1 MITLQQYLNEN
12 LDINEGIKDSI
23 KGIIKRVEAKIKKL
37 DYKSI
42 ISKFAVSTAL
52 AASLLNPMKIH
63 AEKLP
68 YNSWDYP
75 NINAYI
81 AKNDKADGERYAYS
95 AFGEDNE
102 DAVRNAF
109 ALLHMNIFGTNS
121 NYGAS
126 PNMSRDSRYNAIKDK
141 KDLVDDY
148 KLNETVDGKIVCTLF
163 LTEKAAI
170 MTGMPGLYK
179 ISNGKVKNLID
190 NEKLVNDKNY
200 KYYLTVKNKEI
211 AQMCKDAID
220 DYKEKTGKDCEA
232 IAGSFRRY
240 IPDARTSVELTFYAI
255 TNNTSSNII
264 RNAYKKI
271 QDHVI
276 DRVTNISSSGK
287 YVDIM
292 LVKPGT
298 LK

>member
-23 KGIIKRVEAKIKKL
+23 KSIIKNVEAKIKKL

-68 YNSWDYP
+68 YNSGDYI

-109 ALLHMNIFGTNS
+109 ALLHMNIYGGNYIS
-121 NYGAS
+121 N
-126 PNMSRDSRYNAIKDK
+126 DSRYNDMKDR

-148 KLNETVDGKIVCTLF
+148 KLNETADGKVVCTLF
-163 LTEKAAI
+163 LTTKAAN

-179 ISNGKVKNLID
+179 ISNGKVKNFID
-190 NEKLVNDKNY
+190 NKKSVNDKNY
-200 KYYLTVKNKEI
+200 KYHLTIKSEEI

-220 DYKEKTGKDCEA
+220 DYKERTGKDCEA
-232 IAGSFRRY
+232 IAGGLRRERQ
-240 IPDARTSVELTFYAI
+240 DARTNVELTFYTI
-255 TNNTSSNII
+255 IKDPSSNIVK
-264 RNAYKKI
+264 NAYTKMLNWLT
-271 QDHVI
+271 VP
-276 DRVTNISSSGK
+276 VSNGK
-287 YVDIM
+287 YVSII
-292 LVKPGT
+292 LAPPGT

>member
-23 KGIIKRVEAKIKKL
+23 KSIIKNVEAKIKKL

-200 KYYLTVKNKEI
+200 KYYRDYKSDEI
-211 AQMCKDAID
+211 AQMCKNAID
-220 DYKEKTGKDCEA
+220 DYKERTGEDCEA
-232 IAGSFRRY
+232 IAGVMSRE
-240 IPDARTSVELTFYAI
+240 IQSARNFANLAFTKLIKSA
-255 TNNTSSNII
+255 SSNIVK
-264 RNAYKKI
+264 NAYEKKL
-271 QDHVI
+271 DN
-276 DRVTNISSSGK
+276 VTMRLSNGK
-287 YVDIM
+287 YVDII

-298 LK
+298 LKTLK

>member
-23 KGIIKRVEAKIKKL
+23 KNIIKNVEAKIKKL

-68 YNSWDYP
+68 YNSGDYS

-81 AKNDKADGERYAYS
+81 AKNDKADGERYAFS
-95 AFGEDNE
+95 AFGKDNE
-102 DAVRNAF
+102 DAVKNAF
-109 ALLHMNIFGTNS
+109 ALLHMSI
-121 NYGAS
+121 YGD
-126 PNMSRDSRYNAIKDK
+126 NFDMSRDSKYNAIKDR

-148 KLNETVDGKIVCTLF
+148 KLNETADGKFVCTLF
-163 LTEKAAI
+163 LTSYAAN
-170 MTGMPGLYK
+170 MTRIPGLYK
-179 ISNGKVKNLID
+179 ISNGKVKNIADNKKSVSDKKYKYHMDED
-190 NEKLVNDKNY
+190 NE
-200 KYYLTVKNKEI
+200 EI

-220 DYKEKTGKDCEA
+220 DYKERTGKDCEA
-232 IAGSFRRY
+232 IAGSPDRDRQ
-240 IPDARTSVELTFYAI
+240 DARRDVEMSFYLI
-255 TNNTSSNII
+255 IKDPSSNIVK
-264 RNAYKKI
+264 NAYTKMLNWLTP
-271 QDHVI
+271 QLS
-276 DRVTNISSSGK
+276 NGK
-287 YVDIM
+287 YVSII
-292 LVKPGT
+292 LAPPGT

>member
-68 YNSWDYP
+68 YNSGDYS

-148 KLNETVDGKIVCTLF
+148 KLNETADGKIVCTLF
-163 LTEKAAI
+163 LTAKAAI
-170 MTGMPGLYK
+170 MTEMPGLYK
-179 ISNGKVKNLID
+179 ISNGKVKNLPD
-190 NEKLVNDKNY
+190 KKSVSDKNY
-200 KYYLTVKNKEI
+200 KYHMDEDDEEI

-220 DYKEKTGKDCEA
+220 DYREKTDEDCEA
-232 IAGSFRRY
+232 IAGVMSRE
-240 IPDARTSVELTFYAI
+240 IQSARNFSHLAFTKLIKS
-255 TNNTSSNII
+255 TSSNIVK
-264 RNAYKKI
+264 NAYTKKL
-271 QDHVI
+271 DN
-276 DRVTNISSSGK
+276 VTMRLSNGK
-287 YVDIM
+287 YVDII

-298 LK
+298 LKTLK

>member
-23 KGIIKRVEAKIKKL
+23 KSIIKNFETKIKKL

-42 ISKFAVSTAL
+42 ISKFVISTAL

-68 YNSWDYP
+68 YNSYDFD

-81 AKNDKADGERYAYS
+81 AQNNKVDGERYAFS
-95 AFGEDNE
+95 ALGEDNE
-102 DAVRNAF
+102 DAVKTAF
-109 ALLHMNIFGTNS
+109 ALLHIS
-121 NYGAS
+121 IYGVDY
-126 PNMSRDSRYNAIKDK
+126 NMSKDSRHNAIKDR

-148 KLNETVDGKIVCTLF
+148 KLNETSDGKVVCTLF
-163 LTEKAAI
+163 LTGKAAN

-179 ISNGKVKNLID
+179 ISNGDVKNFVD
-190 NEKLVNDKNY
+190 NEKLVSDKNY
-200 KYYLTVKNKEI
+200 KYYKDCKSDEVS
-211 AQMCKDAID
+211 QMCKDAID
-220 DYKEKTGKDCEA
+220 DYKERTGEDCEA
-232 IAGSFRRY
+232 IAGTMSRE
-240 IPDARTSVELTFYAI
+240 IQSARNFAYLTF
-255 TNNTSSNII
+255 NTLIKSPSSNIVK
-264 RNAYKKI
+264 NGYTKML
-271 QDHVI
+271 DN
-276 DRVTNISSSGK
+276 VTMQLSNGK
-287 YVDIM
+287 YVGII

>member
-12 LDINEGIKDSI
+12 IDINEGIKDSI

-200 KYYLTVKNKEI
+200 KYYRDYKSDEI
-211 AQMCKDAID
+211 AQMCKNAID
-220 DYKEKTGKDCEA
+220 DYKERTGEDCEA
-232 IAGSFRRY
+232 IAGVMSRE
-240 IPDARTSVELTFYAI
+240 IQSARNFANLAFTKLIKSA
-255 TNNTSSNII
+255 SSNIVK
-264 RNAYKKI
+264 NAYEKKL
-271 QDHVI
+271 DN
-276 DRVTNISSSGK
+276 VTMQLSNGK
-287 YVDIM
+287 YVDII

-298 LK
+298 LKTLK

>member
-12 LDINEGIKDSI
+12 LDLNEGIKDSI
-23 KGIIKRVEAKIKKL
+23 KSIIKNVEAKIKKL

-200 KYYLTVKNKEI
+200 KYYRDYKSDEI
-211 AQMCKDAID
+211 AQMCKNAID
-220 DYKEKTGKDCEA
+220 DYKERTGEDCEA
-232 IAGSFRRY
+232 IAGVMSRE
-240 IPDARTSVELTFYAI
+240 IQSARNFANLAFTKLIKSA
-255 TNNTSSNII
+255 SSNIVK
-264 RNAYKKI
+264 NAYEKKL
-271 QDHVI
+271 DN
-276 DRVTNISSSGK
+276 VTMQLSNGK
-287 YVDIM
+287 YVDII

-298 LK
+298 LKTLK

>member
-68 YNSWDYP
+68 YNSEDYS

-81 AKNDKADGERYAYS
+81 AKNDKADGERYAFS
-95 AFGEDNE
+95 AFGKDNE
-102 DAVRNAF
+102 DAVKNAF
-109 ALLHMNIFGTNS
+109 ALLHMSI
-121 NYGAS
+121 YGD
-126 PNMSRDSRYNAIKDK
+126 NFDMSRDSKYNAIKDR

-148 KLNETVDGKIVCTLF
+148 KLNETADGKIVCTLF
-163 LTEKAAI
+163 LTSYAAN
-170 MTGMPGLYK
+170 MTRIPGLYK
-179 ISNGKVKNLID
+179 ISNGKVKNIVDNKKSVSDKKYKYHMDED
-190 NEKLVNDKNY
+190 NE
-200 KYYLTVKNKEI
+200 EI
-211 AQMCKDAID
+211 AQMCKYAID
-220 DYKEKTGKDCEA
+220 DYKERTGKDCEA
-232 IAGSFRRY
+232 IAGSPDRDRQ
-240 IPDARTSVELTFYAI
+240 DARRDVEMSFYLI
-255 TNNTSSNII
+255 INDPSSNIVK
-264 RNAYKKI
+264 NAYTKMLNWLTP
-271 QDHVI
+271 QLS
-276 DRVTNISSSGK
+276 NGK
-287 YVDIM
+287 YVSII
-292 LVKPGT
+292 LAPPGT

>member
-23 KGIIKRVEAKIKKL
+23 KSIIKNVEAKIKKL

-68 YNSWDYP
+68 YNSGDYS

-81 AKNDKADGERYAYS
+81 AKNDKADGERYAFS
-95 AFGEDNE
+95 AFGKDNE
-102 DAVRNAF
+102 DAVKNAF
-109 ALLHMNIFGTNS
+109 ALLHMSI
-121 NYGAS
+121 YGD
-126 PNMSRDSRYNAIKDK
+126 NFDMSRDSKYNAIKDR

-148 KLNETVDGKIVCTLF
+148 KLNETADGKIVCTLF
-163 LTEKAAI
+163 LTSYAAN
-170 MTGMPGLYK
+170 MTRIPGLYK
-179 ISNGKVKNLID
+179 ISDGKVKNIVD
-190 NEKLVNDKNY
+190 NEKSVSDKNY
-200 KYYLTVKNKEI
+200 KYHMDEDNEEI

-220 DYKEKTGKDCEA
+220 YYKEKTGKDCEA
-232 IAGSFRRY
+232 IAGSPDRDRQ
-240 IPDARTSVELTFYAI
+240 DARRDVEMSFYLI
-255 TNNTSSNII
+255 IKDPSSNIVK
-264 RNAYKKI
+264 NAYTKMLNWLTP
-271 QDHVI
+271 QLS
-276 DRVTNISSSGK
+276 NGK
-287 YVDIM
+287 YVSII
-292 LVKPGT
+292 LAPSGT

>member
-68 YNSWDYP
+68 YNSGDYS

-81 AKNDKADGERYAYS
+81 AQNDKADGERYAYS

-109 ALLHMNIFGTNS
+109 ALLHMNIYGGNYIS
-121 NYGAS
+121 N
-126 PNMSRDSRYNAIKDK
+126 DSRYNDMKDR

-148 KLNETVDGKIVCTLF
+148 KLNETADGKIVCTLF
-163 LTEKAAI
+163 LTAKAAN

-179 ISNGKVKNLID
+179 ISDGKVKNIVD
-190 NEKLVNDKNY
+190 NEKSVNDKNY
-200 KYYLTVKNKEI
+200 KYYMDEDDEEI
-211 AQMCKDAID
+211 AQMCKYAID

-232 IAGSFRRY
+232 IAGSSCEHRQS
-240 IPDARTSVELTFYAI
+240 ARTDVEFTFYLKI
-255 TNNTSSNII
+255 KDPSSNIVK
-264 RNAYKKI
+264 NAYTKMLNWLTP
-271 QDHVI
+271 QLS
-276 DRVTNISSSGK
+276 NGE
-287 YVDIM
+287 YVSII
-292 LVKPGT
+292 LVPSGT

>member
-23 KGIIKRVEAKIKKL
+23 KSIIKNVEAKIKKL

-68 YNSWDYP
+68 YNSGDYS

-81 AKNDKADGERYAYS
+81 AQNDKADGERYAYS

-109 ALLHMNIFGTNS
+109 ALLHMNI
-121 NYGAS
+121 YGDDYIF
-126 PNMSRDSRYNAIKDK
+126 NDSRYNDIKNR

-148 KLNETVDGKIVCTLF
+148 KLNETEDGKIVCTLF
-163 LTEKAAI
+163 LTAKAAN
-170 MTGMPGLYK
+170 MTGIPGLYK

-200 KYYLTVKNKEI
+200 KYYRDYKSDEI
-211 AQMCKDAID
+211 AQMCKNAID
-220 DYKEKTGKDCEA
+220 DYKERTGEDCEA
-232 IAGSFRRY
+232 IAGVMSRE
-240 IPDARTSVELTFYAI
+240 IQSARNFANLAFTKLIKSA
-255 TNNTSSNII
+255 SSNIVK
-264 RNAYKKI
+264 NAYEKKL
-271 QDHVI
+271 DN
-276 DRVTNISSSGK
+276 VTMRLSNGK
-287 YVDIM
+287 YVDII

-298 LK
+298 LKTLR

>member
-12 LDINEGIKDSI
+12 IDINEGLKDSI

-200 KYYLTVKNKEI
+200 KYYRDYKSDEI
-211 AQMCKDAID
+211 AQMCKNAID
-220 DYKEKTGKDCEA
+220 DYKERTGEDCEA
-232 IAGSFRRY
+232 IAGVMSRE
-240 IPDARTSVELTFYAI
+240 IQSARNFANLAFTKLIKSA
-255 TNNTSSNII
+255 SSNIVK
-264 RNAYKKI
+264 NAYEKKL
-271 QDHVI
+271 DN
-276 DRVTNISSSGK
+276 VTMQLSNGK
-287 YVDIM
+287 YVDII

-298 LK
+298 LKTLK

>member
-23 KGIIKRVEAKIKKL
+23 KSIIKNVEAKIKKL

-68 YNSWDYP
+68 YNSGDYS

-81 AKNDKADGERYAYS
+81 AKNDKADGERYAFS
-95 AFGEDNE
+95 AFGKDNE
-102 DAVRNAF
+102 DAVKNAF
-109 ALLHMNIFGTNS
+109 ALLHMSI
-121 NYGAS
+121 YGD
-126 PNMSRDSRYNAIKDK
+126 NFDMSRDSKYNAIKDR

-148 KLNETVDGKIVCTLF
+148 KLNETADGKIVCTLF
-163 LTEKAAI
+163 LTSYAAN
-170 MTGMPGLYK
+170 MTRIPGLYK
-179 ISNGKVKNLID
+179 ISDGKVKNIVD
-190 NEKLVNDKNY
+190 NEKSVSDKNY
-200 KYYLTVKNKEI
+200 KYHMDEDNEEI

-220 DYKEKTGKDCEA
+220 YYKEKTGKDCEA
-232 IAGSFRRY
+232 IAGSPDRDRQ
-240 IPDARTSVELTFYAI
+240 DARRDVEMSFYLI
-255 TNNTSSNII
+255 IKDPSSNIVK
-264 RNAYKKI
+264 NAYTKMLNWLTP
-271 QDHVI
+271 QLS
-276 DRVTNISSSGK
+276 NGK
-287 YVDIM
+287 YVSII
-292 LVKPGT
+292 LAPPGT

>member
-23 KGIIKRVEAKIKKL
+23 KNIIKNVEAKIKKL

-68 YNSWDYP
+68 YNSYDFD

-81 AKNDKADGERYAYS
+81 AQNNKADGERYAFS
-95 AFGEDNE
+95 ALGEDNE
-102 DAVRNAF
+102 DAVKTAF
-109 ALLHMNIFGTNS
+109 ALLHINI
-121 NYGAS
+121 YGVDY
-126 PNMSRDSRYNAIKDK
+126 NMSKDSRHNAIKDR

-148 KLNETVDGKIVCTLF
+148 KLNETSDGKVVCTLF
-163 LTEKAAI
+163 LTGKAVNMAG
-170 MTGMPGLYK
+170 MTGITGLYK
-179 ISNGKVKNLID
+179 ISNGKVKNIAN
-190 NEKLVNDKNY
+190 NEKSVSDKNY
-200 KYYLTVKNKEI
+200 KYHMDEDNEEI

-220 DYKEKTGKDCEA
+220 DYKERTGKDCEA
-232 IAGSFRRY
+232 IAGSPDRY
-240 IPDARTSVELTFYAI
+240 RQDAKRDVEMTFYLI
-255 TNNTSSNII
+255 IKDPSSNIVK
-264 RNAYKKI
+264 NAYTKMLNWLTP
-271 QDHVI
+271 QLS
-276 DRVTNISSSGK
+276 NGK
-287 YVDIM
+287 YVSII
-292 LVKPGT
+292 LAPPGT

>member
-12 LDINEGIKDSI
+12 LDINEGISDSI

-37 DYKSI
+37 DYKNI

-102 DAVRNAF
+102 DAIRNAF

-121 NYGAS
+121 NYGAR

-148 KLNETVDGKIVCTLF
+148 KLNETADGKIVCTLF
-163 LTEKAAI
+163 LTKKAAI
-170 MTGMPGLYK
+170 MTEMPGLYK
-179 ISNGKVKNLID
+179 ISNGKFKNLVN

-200 KYYLTVKNKEI
+200 KYYRDYESDEI

-220 DYKEKTGKDCEA
+220 DYREKTDEDCEA
-232 IAGSFRRY
+232 IAGVMSRE
-240 IPDARTSVELTFYAI
+240 IQSARNFSHLAFTKLIKS
-255 TNNTSSNII
+255 TSSNIVK
-264 RNAYKKI
+264 NAYTKKL
-271 QDHVI
+271 DN
-276 DRVTNISSSGK
+276 VTMRLSNGK
-287 YVDIM
+287 YVDII

-298 LK
+298 LKTLR

>member
-12 LDINEGIKDSI
+12 LDINEGISDSI

-148 KLNETVDGKIVCTLF
+148 KLNETADGKIVCTLF
-163 LTEKAAI
+163 LTTKAAN

-179 ISNGKVKNLID
+179 ISDGKVKNLVN

-200 KYYLTVKNKEI
+200 KYYRDYESDEI

-220 DYKEKTGKDCEA
+220 DYREKTDEDCEA
-232 IAGSFRRY
+232 IAGVMSRE
-240 IPDARTSVELTFYAI
+240 IQSARNFSHLAFTKLIKS
-255 TNNTSSNII
+255 TSSNIVK
-264 RNAYKKI
+264 NAYTKKL
-271 QDHVI
+271 DN
-276 DRVTNISSSGK
+276 VTMRLSNGK
-287 YVDIM
+287 YVDII

-298 LK
+298 LETLK

>member
-12 LDINEGIKDSI
+12 LYINEGISDSI
-23 KGIIKRVEAKIKKL
+23 KGIIKRVESKIKKL

-68 YNSWDYP
+68 YNSGDYAK
-75 NINAYI
+75 IDAYI

-102 DAVRNAF
+102 DAIRNAF
-109 ALLHMNIFGTNS
+109 VLLHVNI
-121 NYGAS
+121 YGVDYNIS
-126 PNMSRDSRYNAIKDK
+126 YDSRYNDIKDR

-148 KLNETVDGKIVCTLF
+148 KLNETADGKIVCTLF
-163 LTEKAAI
+163 LTAKAAN
-170 MTGMPGLYK
+170 MTRIPGLYK
-179 ISNGKVKNLID
+179 ISNGKVKNLPD
-190 NEKLVNDKNY
+190 KKSVSDKNY
-200 KYYLTVKNKEI
+200 KYHMDEDDEEI

-220 DYKEKTGKDCEA
+220 DYKERTGKDCEA
-232 IAGSFRRY
+232 IAGSPDRNRQ
-240 IPDARTSVELTFYAI
+240 DARRDVEMSFYLI
-255 TNNTSSNII
+255 IKDPSSNIVK
-264 RNAYKKI
+264 NAYTKMLNWLTP
-271 QDHVI
+271 QLS
-276 DRVTNISSSGK
+276 NGE
-287 YVDIM
+287 YVSII
-292 LVKPGT
+292 LAPPGT

>member
-23 KGIIKRVEAKIKKL
+23 KNIIKNVEAKIKKL

-68 YNSWDYP
+68 YNSYDFN

-81 AKNDKADGERYAYS
+81 AKNDKADGERYAFS
-95 AFGEDNE
+95 AFGKDNE

-109 ALLHMNIFGTNS
+109 ALLHMSI
-121 NYGAS
+121 YGD
-126 PNMSRDSRYNAIKDK
+126 NFDMSRDSKYNAIKDR

-148 KLNETVDGKIVCTLF
+148 KLNETADGKIVCTLF
-163 LTEKAAI
+163 LTSYAAN
-170 MTGMPGLYK
+170 MTRIPGLYK
-179 ISNGKVKNLID
+179 ISDGKVKNIVD
-190 NEKLVNDKNY
+190 NKKLVSDKNY
-200 KYYLTVKNKEI
+200 KYHMDEDNEEI

-220 DYKEKTGKDCEA
+220 YYKEKTGKDCEA
-232 IAGSFRRY
+232 IAGSPDRDRQ
-240 IPDARTSVELTFYAI
+240 DARRDVEMSFYLI
-255 TNNTSSNII
+255 IKDPSSNIVK
-264 RNAYKKI
+264 NAYTKMLNWLTP
-271 QDHVI
+271 QLS
-276 DRVTNISSSGK
+276 NGK
-287 YVDIM
+287 YVSII
-292 LVKPGT
+292 LAPPGT

>member
-23 KGIIKRVEAKIKKL
+23 KNIIKNVEAKIKKL

-68 YNSWDYP
+68 YNSYDFD

-81 AKNDKADGERYAYS
+81 AQNNKADGERYAFS
-95 AFGEDNE
+95 ALGEDNE
-102 DAVRNAF
+102 DAVKTAF
-109 ALLHMNIFGTNS
+109 ALLHINI
-121 NYGAS
+121 YGVDS
-126 PNMSRDSRYNAIKDK
+126 NMSKDSRHNAIKDR

-148 KLNETVDGKIVCTLF
+148 KLNETSDGKIICTLF
-163 LTEKAAI
+163 LTGKAVNMAG
-170 MTGMPGLYK
+170 MTGITGLYK
-179 ISNGKVKNLID
+179 ISNGKVKNIADNKKSVSDKKYKYHMDED
-190 NEKLVNDKNY
+190 NE
-200 KYYLTVKNKEI
+200 EI

-220 DYKEKTGKDCEA
+220 DYKERTGKDCEA
-232 IAGSFRRY
+232 IAGSLHRY
-240 IPDARTSVELTFYAI
+240 RQDARNDVQLTFNLI
-255 TNNTSSNII
+255 IKSPSSNIVK
-264 RNAYKKI
+264 NGYMKMLNWLTP
-271 QDHVI
+271 QLS
-276 DRVTNISSSGK
+276 NGE
-287 YVDIM
+287 YVSII
-292 LVKPGT
+292 LVPSGT

>member
-23 KGIIKRVEAKIKKL
+23 KNIIKNVEAKIKKL

-68 YNSWDYP
+68 YNSGDYS

-81 AKNDKADGERYAYS
+81 AQNDKADGERYAFS
-95 AFGEDNE
+95 AFGKDNE
-102 DAVRNAF
+102 DAVKNAF
-109 ALLHMNIFGTNS
+109 ALLHMSI
-121 NYGAS
+121 YGD
-126 PNMSRDSRYNAIKDK
+126 NFDMSRDSKYNAIKDR

-148 KLNETVDGKIVCTLF
+148 KLNETADGKIVCTLF
-163 LTEKAAI
+163 LTSYAAN
-170 MTGMPGLYK
+170 MTRIPGLYK
-179 ISNGKVKNLID
+179 ISNGKVKNIADNKKSVSDKKYKYHMDED
-190 NEKLVNDKNY
+190 NE
-200 KYYLTVKNKEI
+200 EI

-220 DYKEKTGKDCEA
+220 YYKEKTGKDCEA
-232 IAGSFRRY
+232 IAGSPDRDRQ
-240 IPDARTSVELTFYAI
+240 DARRDVEMSFYLI
-255 TNNTSSNII
+255 IKDPSSNIVK
-264 RNAYKKI
+264 NAYTKMLNWLTP
-271 QDHVI
+271 QLS
-276 DRVTNISSSGK
+276 NGK
-287 YVDIM
+287 YVSII
-292 LVKPGT
+292 LAPPGT

>member
-23 KGIIKRVEAKIKKL
+23 KSIIKNVEAKIKKL

-68 YNSWDYP
+68 YNSGDYS

-81 AKNDKADGERYAYS
+81 AKNDKADGERYAFS
-95 AFGEDNE
+95 AFGKDNE
-102 DAVRNAF
+102 DAVKNAF
-109 ALLHMNIFGTNS
+109 ALLHMSI
-121 NYGAS
+121 YGD
-126 PNMSRDSRYNAIKDK
+126 NFDMSRDSKYNAIKDR

-148 KLNETVDGKIVCTLF
+148 KLNETADGKIVCTLF
-163 LTEKAAI
+163 LTSYAAN
-170 MTGMPGLYK
+170 MTRIPGLYK
-179 ISNGKVKNLID
+179 ISNGKVKNL
-190 NEKLVNDKNY
+190 VNNKKSVSDKNY
-200 KYYLTVKNKEI
+200 KYHMDEDNEEI

-220 DYKEKTGKDCEA
+220 YYKEKTGKDCEA
-232 IAGSFRRY
+232 IAGSPDRDRQ
-240 IPDARTSVELTFYAI
+240 DARRDVEMSFYLI
-255 TNNTSSNII
+255 IKDPSSNIVK
-264 RNAYKKI
+264 NAYTKMLNWLTP
-271 QDHVI
+271 QLS
-276 DRVTNISSSGK
+276 NGK
-287 YVDIM
+287 YVSII
-292 LVKPGT
+292 LVPSGT

>member
-12 LDINEGIKDSI
+12 LDINEGISDSI

-68 YNSWDYP
+68 YNSGDYS

-81 AKNDKADGERYAYS
+81 AKNDKADGERYAFS
-95 AFGEDNE
+95 AFGKDNE
-102 DAVRNAF
+102 DAVKNAF
-109 ALLHMNIFGTNS
+109 ALLHMSI
-121 NYGAS
+121 YGD
-126 PNMSRDSRYNAIKDK
+126 NFDMSRDSKYNAIKDR

-148 KLNETVDGKIVCTLF
+148 KLNETADGKIVCTLF
-163 LTEKAAI
+163 LTSYAAN
-170 MTGMPGLYK
+170 MTRIPGLYK
-179 ISNGKVKNLID
+179 ISDGKVKNIVD
-190 NEKLVNDKNY
+190 NEKSVSDKNY
-200 KYYLTVKNKEI
+200 KYHMDEDNEEI

-220 DYKEKTGKDCEA
+220 YYKEKTGKDCEA
-232 IAGSFRRY
+232 IAGSPDRDRQ
-240 IPDARTSVELTFYAI
+240 DARRDVEMSFYLI
-255 TNNTSSNII
+255 IKDPSSNIVK
-264 RNAYKKI
+264 NAYTKMLNWLTP
-271 QDHVI
+271 QLS
-276 DRVTNISSSGK
+276 NGK
-287 YVDIM
+287 YVSII
-292 LVKPGT
+292 LAPPGT

>member
-23 KGIIKRVEAKIKKL
+23 KNIIKNVEAKIKKL

-68 YNSWDYP
+68 YNSYDFD

-81 AKNDKADGERYAYS
+81 AQNDKADGERYAFS
-95 AFGEDNE
+95 AFGKDNE
-102 DAVRNAF
+102 DAVKNAF
-109 ALLHMNIFGTNS
+109 ALLHMSI
-121 NYGAS
+121 YGD
-126 PNMSRDSRYNAIKDK
+126 NFDMSRDSKYNAIKDR

-148 KLNETVDGKIVCTLF
+148 KLNETADGKIVCTLF
-163 LTEKAAI
+163 LTSYAAN
-170 MTGMPGLYK
+170 MTRIPGLYK
-179 ISNGKVKNLID
+179 ISDGKVKNIVD
-190 NEKLVNDKNY
+190 NEKSVSDKNY
-200 KYYLTVKNKEI
+200 KYHMDEDNEEI

-220 DYKEKTGKDCEA
+220 YYKEKTGKDCEA
-232 IAGSFRRY
+232 IAGSPDRDRQ
-240 IPDARTSVELTFYAI
+240 DARRDVEMSFYLI
-255 TNNTSSNII
+255 IKDPSSNIVK
-264 RNAYKKI
+264 NAYTKMLNWLTP
-271 QDHVI
+271 QLS
-276 DRVTNISSSGK
+276 NGE
-287 YVDIM
+287 YVSII
-292 LVKPGT
+292 LVPSGT

>member
-23 KGIIKRVEAKIKKL
+23 KGIIKRVETKIKKL

-68 YNSWDYP
+68 YNSGDCV

-109 ALLHMNIFGTNS
+109 ALLHMNIYGGNYIS
-121 NYGAS
+121 N
-126 PNMSRDSRYNAIKDK
+126 DSRYNDMKDR

-148 KLNETVDGKIVCTLF
+148 KLNETADGKIVCTLF
-163 LTEKAAI
+163 LTAKAAN

-179 ISNGKVKNLID
+179 ISNGKVKNFVD
-190 NEKLVNDKNY
+190 NERSVSDKNY

-255 TNNTSSNII
+255 TNDTSSNII

-276 DRVTNISSSGK
+276 DRVTMVSSSGK

>member
-12 LDINEGIKDSI
+12 LDINEGISDSI

-148 KLNETVDGKIVCTLF
+148 KLNETADGKIVCTLF
-163 LTEKAAI
+163 LTKKAAI
-170 MTGMPGLYK
+170 MTEMPGLYK
-179 ISNGKVKNLID
+179 ISNGKFKNLVD

-200 KYYLTVKNKEI
+200 KYYRDYESDEI

-220 DYKEKTGKDCEA
+220 DYREKTDEDCEA
-232 IAGSFRRY
+232 IAGVMSRE
-240 IPDARTSVELTFYAI
+240 IQSARNFSHLAFTKLIKS
-255 TNNTSSNII
+255 TSSNIVK
-264 RNAYKKI
+264 NAYTKKL
-271 QDHVI
+271 DN
-276 DRVTNISSSGK
+276 VTMQLSNGK
-287 YVDIM
+287 YVDII

-298 LK
+298 LKTLR